1 MSTLQVAKKGGPY
14 TKAQQEKRR
23 TQVYE
28 MHFEKGC
35 SAVNI
40 AAKLGINRNTVNDD
54 IKYWYSEI
62 ALQIGQDNLGGVFLR
77 QIERIEIQRKRL
89 LDELEK
95 QTDFDTRFRL
105 EKLLFEIE
113 HKVAILVSKMT
124 DSKILDGFD
133 KTEEISEVEISEI
146 VRSVAFSCGTMH
158 TDKISEEEMLEC
170 VISMKKCDPEY
181 AENVFGT
188 MRSLGLNLFYDT
200 SSDFDDSYDLLS
212 FGTARGFI
220 KEKEKDA
227 LLKKLDED
235 DQKEKLRCD
244 EIEKKYEKMYGSD
257 QSEWPESICDKMNKE
272 ISG

>member
-1 MSTLQVAKKGGPY
+1 MKIVLLIKHHVFYGMQTIQVAKKGGPY

-23 TQVYE
+23 KQVYE

-62 ALQIGQDNLGGVFLR
+62 ALQLGQDNLGGVFLR
-77 QIERIEIQRKRL
+77 QIERMEIQRKRL

-95 QTDFDTRFRL
+95 QTDFDARLRL

-113 HKVAILVSKMT
+113 HKVATLVSKIA
-124 DSKILDGFD
+124 DRKILDMFG

-158 TDKISEEEMLEC
+158 PDKISEEEMLEC
-170 VISMKKCDPEY
+170 VISMKKCDLEY
-181 AENVFGT
+181 AENVFRT
-188 MRSLGLNLFYDT
+188 MQSLGLNLFCDT
-200 SSDFDDSYDLLS
+200 SSNFGESYDLLS

-227 LLKKLDED
+227 FLKKRGED
-235 DQKEKLRCD
+235 DQKEELR
-244 EIEKKYEKMYGSD
+244 
-257 QSEWPESICDKMNKE
+257 
-272 ISG
+272 